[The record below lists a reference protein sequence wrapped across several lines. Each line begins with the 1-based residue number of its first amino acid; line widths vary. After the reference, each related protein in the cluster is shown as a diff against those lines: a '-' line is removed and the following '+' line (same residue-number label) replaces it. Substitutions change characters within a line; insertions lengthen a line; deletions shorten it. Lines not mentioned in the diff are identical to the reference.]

1 MQVRG
6 GWLSENVSRYVQVRL
21 QVRLFV
27 GRNFVSR
34 FRSLILSC
42 DTEPHIVGHSRPVA
56 LFQNGRRGFP
66 ADSDCLVSLSDRR
79 GFPVFGMQ
87 RAAKTTPLVDFFTA
101 RVEYISCVHK
111 GDAASMPIKLQQ
123 DTTSGFL
130 KQIANTKFLPIEV
143 ATAITKMVSDCN
155 LSDDAKAHQVDGKG
169 FLC

>member
-1 MQVRG
+1 M
-6 GWLSENVSRYVQVRL
+6 
-21 QVRLFV
+21 
-27 GRNFVSR
+27 
-34 FRSLILSC
+34 
-42 DTEPHIVGHSRPVA
+42 
-56 LFQNGRRGFP
+56 
-66 ADSDCLVSLSDRR
+66 
-79 GFPVFGMQ
+79 
-87 RAAKTTPLVDFFTA
+87 
-101 RVEYISCVHK
+101 

>member
-1 MQVRG
+1 
-6 GWLSENVSRYVQVRL
+6 
-21 QVRLFV
+21 
-27 GRNFVSR
+27 
-34 FRSLILSC
+34 
-42 DTEPHIVGHSRPVA
+42 
-56 LFQNGRRGFP
+56 
-66 ADSDCLVSLSDRR
+66 
-79 GFPVFGMQ
+79 MQ
-87 RAAKTTPLVDFFTA
+87 RAAKRPPLLDFFTA